1 MPEDCCNNG
10 SNNQIWNIMDKHKV
24 DKSIKDFFDKRTIE
38 PNSQI
43 WDRLDAILEVTDDK
57 VNQKSK
63 YFWQGLAASIV
74 FVLSMSLLI
83 YYSNKSNEVPN
94 NPVVV
99 KENSVIQPH
108 VASQNDNQ
116 VEISESDP
124 APLMLIKN
132 KVASKGSHLKKL
144 ETLAL
149 ENVEIVNKPN
159 VAPQYETEALIV
171 DATIEPM
178 DISSQMLL
186 NQVESKPSKNKSDE
200 SMKPNPL
207 KLLAQVEAKT
217 NKTYL
222 QKMVKTLQ
230 FNAENLVANFNN
242 RNYTD

>member
-1 MPEDCCNNG
+1 MKPNKLD
-10 SNNQIWNIMDKHKV
+10 NQIREKLNAREIQP
-24 DKSIKDFFDKRTIE
+24 SA
-38 PNSQI
+38 QA

-124 APLMLIKN
+124 SPLKLNKD